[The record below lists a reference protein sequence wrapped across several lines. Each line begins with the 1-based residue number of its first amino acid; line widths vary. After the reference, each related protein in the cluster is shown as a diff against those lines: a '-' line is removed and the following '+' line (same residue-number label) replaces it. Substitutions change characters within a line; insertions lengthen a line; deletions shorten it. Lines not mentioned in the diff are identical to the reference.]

1 MRLAKQVS
9 SILAVRWVLLAL
21 SFVTS
26 IFVARILG
34 PDGKGIVTLIT
45 ALVNLLAVL
54 ATIGLPTAALYLYK
68 KKGYAVGDLVG
79 SSFFLY
85 IILVLAIAVVLFA
98 LPTTAL
104 NNLVGASGAFEMQPL
119 WLWLSLGTV
128 LCALLAAFGHNILV
142 VDDRMRLYAF
152 LNIGSQLVSVFL
164 MWMLVIVFGFGISG
178 ALAAIFG
185 AQLFAALGLV
195 FWLRGMGDKG
205 QLHVSWRVL
214 REMLRSGIGPYVTS
228 LIANIFKRGE
238 TILLAFLLSIQFIGY
253 YGVALTVYELMVDL
267 PRSVV
272 LPMVGRLADPN
283 NLRAVETANRN
294 IRLQI
299 AVMFVPVLVMALVAP
314 LIVPLAY
321 GQRFAPAGVF
331 LAGLLPGVLFRTVHL
346 SVSAYFVSIGRMEA
360 TVPSVTTAAVV
371 NLGLDLVLVPNLGL
385 TGVAISNVIAEML
398 MALVSVVVF
407 LRATRGRWEDV
418 FPPRRSDLH
427 LMYHMAGGFLARLSS
442 AVTLRLQ

>member
-9 SILAVRWVLLAL
+9 SILAVRWVLLIL
-21 SFVTS
+21 SFVTG
-26 IFVARILG
+26 IFVARTLG
-34 PDGKGIVTLIT
+34 PDGKGIVTLVA
-45 ALVNLLAVL
+45 ALVNLLAVV

-68 KKGYAVGDLVG
+68 RKGYAVGELVG
-79 SSFFLY
+79 SSLLLY
-85 IILVLAIAVVLFA
+85 VVLVVAIALVLFV
-98 LPTTAL
+98 LPTAAL
-104 NNLVGASGAFEMQPL
+104 NNLVGASGTFEMQPL

-128 LCALLAAFGHNILV
+128 LCMLLAAFGHNILV

-185 AQLFAALGLV
+185 AQLFAALGL
-195 FWLRGMGDKG
+195 FYWLKAMGDKG
-205 QLHVSWRVL
+205 QLRMSWRVL
-214 REMLRSGIGPYVTS
+214 REMLRSGIGPYITS

-253 YGVALTVYELMVDL
+253 YGVAMTVYELMVDL

-272 LPMVGRLADPN
+272 LPMVGRLADPKN
-283 NLRAVETANRN
+283 PRAIETANRN
-294 IRLQI
+294 IRMQI
-299 AVMFVPVLVMALVAP
+299 AVMFVPVLVLAVVAP
-314 LIVPLAY
+314 FVVPLAY
-321 GQRFAPAGVF
+321 GQRFAPAGIF

-346 SVSAYFVSIGRMEA
+346 SVSAYFVSVGRMEA

-385 TGVAISNVIAEML
+385 TGVAISNVIAEIL
-398 MALVSVVVF
+398 MALVSLVVF

-418 FPPRRSDLH
+418 FPPRRSDLG
-427 LMYHMAGGFLARLSS
+427 LMYHLAGTLIGRLSN